1 MADPQQETF
10 TDVQPIQ
17 QKAAPAADAS
27 APQET
32 FTDVTP
38 IAVSKPP
45 IAALPKNYSKP
56 DDLPKAAGAPV
67 TPSGE
72 KAATQ
77 EGMHY
82 TGVIAPIK
90 SEEQRKVITTPTA
103 TENHIAA
110 PFISCQ

>member
-45 IAALPKNYSKP
+45 KAPAPKST
-56 DDLPKAAGAPV
+56 LGQMSEAP
-67 TPSGE
+67 GLD
-72 KAATQ
+72 
-77 EGMHY
+77 
-82 TGVIAPIK
+82 
-90 SEEQRKVITTPTA
+90 R
-103 TENHIAA
+103 
-110 PFISCQ
+110 